1 MILKFQEPITPKGC
15 LRFLIR
21 YKEHKDQESKWLKIW
36 CSSAAFL
43 YQFMD
48 FNTQDNK
55 VLPTTSNDDVAKD
68 EFMNVGS
75 LEVVGYACAD
85 IRSVT

>member
-1 MILKFQEPITPKGC
+1 
-15 LRFLIR
+15 
-21 YKEHKDQESKWLKIW
+21 
-36 CSSAAFL
+36 
-43 YQFMD
+43 MD